1 MVSPLL
7 LPLLW
12 GWGWGAIVEK
22 GLSSSFQYLCLF
34 LSALVPTKLPLALP
48 GLEWALGGRGGDCTE
63 KVLISHPRS
72 LDFGHLQSTFCL
84 ECIVNS
90 LETSPQ
96 RKMSADGDH
105 VRKSTFLLWLF
116 LKTPL
121 RTREP
126 PPSAF
131 CGRYVRP
138 DGVAMTTTLTPVPPP
153 WPTCALPA
161 SRSAIGLHQDQLQN
175 VQGPGQNGSGEPQNA
190 KTVAARNQAWSH
202 VGLGATLHFPPARW
216 LQPLTAPT
224 SPVFSSTPRCFPLSP
239 TQHAD
244 SQATEEAKALVS
256 SKETFEFIG
265 LKLCDPPGQPD
276 PEGANTLLS
285 TSALE

>member
-1 MVSPLL
+1 M
-7 LPLLW
+7 
-12 GWGWGAIVEK
+12 EK

-90 LETSPQ
+90 LETPPQ
-96 RKMSADGDH
+96 SKMSADGDH

-116 LKTPL
+116 LKMPL

-138 DGVAMTTTLTPVPPP
+138 DGVAMTTTLSPVPPHG
-153 WPTCALPA
+153 LPA
-161 SRSAIGLHQDQLQN
+161 LFPL
-175 VQGPGQNGSGEPQNA
+175 PGA
-190 KTVAARNQAWSH
+190 
-202 VGLGATLHFPPARW
+202 
-216 LQPLTAPT
+216 LQPFTRTSYRTCRAPGKTEVENLRTPRRRQPETKRGPTWVWGPLFTFLQPGGCSLSLPRRLLSSTAP
-224 SPVFSSTPRCFPLSP
+224 PG
-239 TQHAD
+239 
-244 SQATEEAKALVS
+244 VS
-256 SKETFEFIG
+256 
-265 LKLCDPPGQPD
+265 L
-276 PEGANTLLS
+276 
-285 TSALE
+285 